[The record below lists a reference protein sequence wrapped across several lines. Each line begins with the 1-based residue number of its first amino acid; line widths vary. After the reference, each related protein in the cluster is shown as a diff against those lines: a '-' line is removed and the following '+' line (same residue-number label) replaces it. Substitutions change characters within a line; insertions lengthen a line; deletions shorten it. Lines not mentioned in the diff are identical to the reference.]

1 MLTTA
6 FIVFVWLL
14 FIGLVVYI
22 TWNWIEGV
30 GNNTM
35 IHIRKT
41 WFGIYILGALIYWST
56 DPVSIFRDW
65 NNYLIV
71 AIIFFAV
78 DAFIFLG
85 LYLKKAG
92 DYELETLPKDL
103 TKLSDKLTDYRQKVT
118 TIHEILLGEAI
129 IGYYTSEESYFNDL
143 KKAIQLYANSEKLTL
158 EFLYYSSLEDRE
170 LVEER
175 YSKYNFL
182 EIDTHLHAKE
192 TYYSKDSKLV
202 LFPVEFQEK
211 LLIIEIRSVKAVNEV
226 DVLLIDVLLN
236 MYVLGTELDGGDEQ
250 NEE

>member
-1 MLTTA
+1 MLTKT

-14 FIGLVVYI
+14 FLGLVVYI
-22 TWNWIEGV
+22 TWNWKKEIS
-30 GNNTM
+30 NNAM

-41 WFGIYILGALIYWST
+41 WFGIYILGALIYWTT
-56 DPVSIFRDW
+56 DPVSIFESW
-65 NNYLIV
+65 TNYLII
-71 AIIFFAV
+71 AIVFFAV

-92 DYELETLPKDL
+92 DYELDTLPKDL

-118 TIHEILLGEAI
+118 SIHEILLGEAI
-129 IGYYTSEESYFNDL
+129 IGYYTNEESYFENL
-143 KKAIQLYANSEKLTL
+143 KKAIQLYASSEKLTL

-170 LVEER
+170 IVEKR

-182 EIDTHLHAKE
+182 EIDTHLQAKE
-192 TYYSKDSKLV
+192 TYYSKDTKLV
-202 LFPVEFQEK
+202 LFPVEFQDK

-236 MYVLGTELDGGDEQ
+236 MYALGTELDEGGEQ
-250 NEE
+250 NE